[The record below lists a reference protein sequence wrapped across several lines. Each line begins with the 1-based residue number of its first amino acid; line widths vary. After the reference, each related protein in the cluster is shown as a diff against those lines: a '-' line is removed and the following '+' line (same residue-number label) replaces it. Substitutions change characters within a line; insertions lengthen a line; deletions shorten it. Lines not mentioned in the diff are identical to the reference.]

1 MFSSSSVNQSDPRA
15 IPHVMAQSLLFLH
28 FIMNSTISIL
38 VVDDDP
44 VACALLK
51 ETLLAENYLVDTA
64 INGLEA
70 LKTIRERSYDLVIT
84 DFIMPLLDG
93 LELLTKAKAELPGL
107 QVILI
112 TASRQ
117 EAILVE
123 ARRQGA
129 DAVIP
134 KPLEMKKLLK
144 IIKNVLHTQR
154 RK

>member
-1 MFSSSSVNQSDPRA
+1 
-15 IPHVMAQSLLFLH
+15 
-28 FIMNSTISIL
+28 MNSAINIL

-51 ETLLAENYLVDTA
+51 ETLLAENYRVDTA
-64 INGLEA
+64 VNGLEA
-70 LKTIRERSYDLVIT
+70 LKTIREGSYDLLIT

-93 LELLTKAKAELPGL
+93 LELLTKAKAEQPHL
-107 QVILI
+107 QVILM

-117 EAILVE
+117 EAIFIE
-123 ARRQGA
+123 AKRQGA

-134 KPLEMKKLLK
+134 KPLEMNKLLK
-144 IIKNVLHTQR
+144 IIKNILQKQR

>member
-1 MFSSSSVNQSDPRA
+1 
-15 IPHVMAQSLLFLH
+15 MAQSLLFLH
-28 FIMNSTISIL
+28 FIMNSAINIL

-51 ETLLAENYLVDTA
+51 ETLLAENYRVDTA
-64 INGLEA
+64 VNGLEA
-70 LKTIRERSYDLVIT
+70 LKTIREGSYDLLIT

-93 LELLTKAKAELPGL
+93 LELLTKAKAEQPHL
-107 QVILI
+107 QVILM

-117 EAILVE
+117 EAIFIE
-123 ARRQGA
+123 AKRQGA

-134 KPLEMKKLLK
+134 KPLEMNKLLK
-144 IIKNVLHTQR
+144 IIKNILQKQR

>member
-1 MFSSSSVNQSDPRA
+1 MKSA
-15 IPHVMAQSLLFLH
+15 I
-28 FIMNSTISIL
+28 NIL

-44 VACALLK
+44 VASALLK
-51 ETLLAENYLVDTA
+51 ETLAAENYLVDTA

-93 LELLTKAKAELPGL
+93 LALIAKAKEELPHML
-107 QVILI
+107 VILM

-117 EAILVE
+117 EAIHIE

-129 DAVIP
+129 DAVVP

-144 IIKNVLHTQR
+144 IINRVLQQQR

>member
-1 MFSSSSVNQSDPRA
+1 
-15 IPHVMAQSLLFLH
+15 MAQSLLFLH
-28 FIMNSTISIL
+28 FIMNSAINIL

-51 ETLLAENYLVDTA
+51 ETLLAENYRVDTA
-64 INGLEA
+64 VNGLEA
-70 LKTIRERSYDLVIT
+70 LKTIREGSYDLLIT

-93 LELLTKAKAELPGL
+93 LELLTKAKAELPHL
-107 QVILI
+107 QVILM

-129 DAVIP
+129 DAVSP
-134 KPLEMKKLLK
+134 KPLEMKKLLN
-144 IIKNVLHTQR
+144 IIKNILQKKR
-154 RK
+154 R

>member
-1 MFSSSSVNQSDPRA
+1 
-15 IPHVMAQSLLFLH
+15 
-28 FIMNSTISIL
+28 MNSAINIL

-51 ETLLAENYLVDTA
+51 ETLLAENYRVDTA
-64 INGLEA
+64 VNGLEA
-70 LKTIRERSYDLVIT
+70 LKTIREGSYDLLIT

-93 LELLTKAKAELPGL
+93 LELLTKAKAELPHL
-107 QVILI
+107 QVILM

-134 KPLEMKKLLK
+134 KPLEMKKLLN
-144 IIKNVLHTQR
+144 IIKNILQKQR

>member
-1 MFSSSSVNQSDPRA
+1 
-15 IPHVMAQSLLFLH
+15 MAQSLLFH
-28 FIMNSTISIL
+28 YFMMNNSINIL

-134 KPLEMKKLLK
+134 KPLEMKKLFN
-144 IIKNVLHTQR
+144 IIKNILQKQR

>member
-1 MFSSSSVNQSDPRA
+1 
-15 IPHVMAQSLLFLH
+15 MAQSLLFH
-28 FIMNSTISIL
+28 YFIMNNSINIL

-44 VACALLK
+44 VASALLK
-51 ETLLAENYLVDTA
+51 ETLVAENYLVDTA

-70 LKTIRERSYDLVIT
+70 LKTVREKSYDLLIT

-93 LELLTKAKAELPGL
+93 LALLTKAKEELPHL
-107 QVILI
+107 PVILM

-117 EAILVE
+117 EAILIE

-134 KPLEMKKLLK
+134 KPLEMKKLLN
-144 IIKNVLHTQR
+144 IIKNILQKQR

>member
-1 MFSSSSVNQSDPRA
+1 
-15 IPHVMAQSLLFLH
+15 
-28 FIMNSTISIL
+28 MNSTISIL

>member
-1 MFSSSSVNQSDPRA
+1 
-15 IPHVMAQSLLFLH
+15 
-28 FIMNSTISIL
+28 MNSAINIL

-51 ETLLAENYLVDTA
+51 ETLAAENYLVDTA
-64 INGLEA
+64 MNGLEA
-70 LKTIRERSYDLVIT
+70 LKTIRERSYDLLIT

-93 LELLTKAKAELPGL
+93 LALLTKAKEELPHL
-107 QVILI
+107 LVILM

-117 EAILVE
+117 EAIHIE

-129 DAVIP
+129 DAVVP
-134 KPLEMKKLLK
+134 KPLEMKKLLN
-144 IIKNVLHTQR
+144 IIRNILKQKR

>member
-1 MFSSSSVNQSDPRA
+1 
-15 IPHVMAQSLLFLH
+15 MAQSLLFLH

>member
-1 MFSSSSVNQSDPRA
+1 
-15 IPHVMAQSLLFLH
+15 
-28 FIMNSTISIL
+28 MNSTINIL

-51 ETLLAENYLVDTA
+51 ETLLTESYLVDTA
-64 INGLEA
+64 INGLDA
-70 LKTIRERSYDLVIT
+70 LQIIREGSYDLLIT

-93 LELLTKAKAELPGL
+93 LSLLIKAKTELPYL
-107 QVILI
+107 QVILM
-112 TASRQ
+112 TASRH
-117 EAILVE
+117 EAILIE

-134 KPLEMKKLLK
+134 KPIEMKKLLK
-144 IIKNVLHTQR
+144 IIKNILQTQR

>member
-1 MFSSSSVNQSDPRA
+1 
-15 IPHVMAQSLLFLH
+15 MAQSLLFH
-28 FIMNSTISIL
+28 YFMMNNSINIL
-38 VVDDDP
+38 VVEDDP

-51 ETLLAENYLVDTA
+51 ETLVAENYLVDTA

-134 KPLEMKKLLK
+134 KPLEMKKLLN
-144 IIKNVLHTQR
+144 IIKNILQKQR

>member
-1 MFSSSSVNQSDPRA
+1 
-15 IPHVMAQSLLFLH
+15 MAQSLLFLH

-123 ARRQGA
+123 AKRQGA

-134 KPLEMKKLLK
+134 KPLEMKKLLN
-144 IIKNVLHTQR
+144 IIKNILQKKR
-154 RK
+154 R

>member
-1 MFSSSSVNQSDPRA
+1 
-15 IPHVMAQSLLFLH
+15 MAQSLLFLH

-70 LKTIRERSYDLVIT
+70 LKTIREGSYDLLIT

-134 KPLEMKKLLK
+134 KPLEMKKLLN
-144 IIKNVLHTQR
+144 IIKNILQKQR

>member
-1 MFSSSSVNQSDPRA
+1 
-15 IPHVMAQSLLFLH
+15 MAQSLLFLH

-117 EAILVE
+117 EAILIE

-134 KPLEMKKLLK
+134 KPLEMKKLLN
-144 IIKNVLHTQR
+144 IIKNILQKQR

>member
-1 MFSSSSVNQSDPRA
+1 
-15 IPHVMAQSLLFLH
+15 MAQSLLFLH

-134 KPLEMKKLLK
+134 KPLEMKKLLN
-144 IIKNVLHTQR
+144 IIKNILQKKR
-154 RK
+154 R

>member
-1 MFSSSSVNQSDPRA
+1 
-15 IPHVMAQSLLFLH
+15 MAQSLLFH
-28 FIMNSTISIL
+28 YFMMNNSINIL

-51 ETLLAENYLVDTA
+51 ETLVAENYLVDTA

-70 LKTIRERSYDLVIT
+70 LKTVREKSYDLLIT

-93 LELLTKAKAELPGL
+93 LALLTKAKAELPHL
-107 QVILI
+107 QVILM
-112 TASRQ
+112 TASCQ
-117 EAILVE
+117 EAILIE

-134 KPLEMKKLLK
+134 KPLEMKKLLN
-144 IIKNVLHTQR
+144 IIKNILQKQR